1 MTCRRLPETSDSTS
15 SLKGNYRKAYNT
27 ALRLLAGR
35 DHSTYELA
43 RKLKQRDFEDDVIR
57 EVLLQCER
65 LNYLNDERT
74 AQMFIGQLLRKGYG
88 AKRIRLELKRKGLT
102 GKRIAGIFG
111 EILAGTG
118 ELENAERVLL
128 KNIKRFER
136 ENDCQKRKE
145 KIYRFLHSRGFPNQV
160 IAELLK
166 KFG

>member
-1 MTCRRLPETSDSTS
+1 MTCRRLPETNDSTS

-27 ALRLLAGR
+27 ALRLLTSR

-43 RKLKQRDFEDDVIR
+43 RKLKQRDFEDDVIKD
-57 EVLLQCER
+57 VLLHCER

-102 GKRIAGIFG
+102 GKRIAGILI

-118 ELENAERVLL
+118 ELETAERILI

-136 ENDCQKRKE
+136 EDDCQKRKE

-160 IAELLK
+160 VSELLK
-166 KFG
+166 KFA